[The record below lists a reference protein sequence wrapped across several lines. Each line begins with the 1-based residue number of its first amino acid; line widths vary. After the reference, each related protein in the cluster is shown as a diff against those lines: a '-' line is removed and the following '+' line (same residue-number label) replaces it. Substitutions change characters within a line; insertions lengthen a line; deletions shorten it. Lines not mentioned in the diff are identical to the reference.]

1 MVFYKACDE
10 IRILLLYLFY
20 CKKQGNSYNGITKV
34 LNIVLTISRGDF
46 STKPLFLYIMEESI
60 KIIEEMMLGICE
72 SDDNI
77 RNLGDSEYFAY
88 YALKL
93 ARDNISYKL
102 K

>member
-1 MVFYKACDE
+1 
-10 IRILLLYLFY
+10 
-20 CKKQGNSYNGITKV
+20 
-34 LNIVLTISRGDF
+34 
-46 STKPLFLYIMEESI
+46 MEEAI
-60 KIIEEMMLGICE
+60 KIIEEMMYEICE

-93 ARDNISYKL
+93 ARDNISNKL